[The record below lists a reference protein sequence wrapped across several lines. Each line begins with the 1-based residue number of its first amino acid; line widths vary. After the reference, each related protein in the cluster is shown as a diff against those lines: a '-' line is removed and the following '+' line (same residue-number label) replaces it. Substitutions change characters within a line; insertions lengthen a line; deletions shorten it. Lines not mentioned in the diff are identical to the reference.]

1 MKISRYRSI
10 REERKRKK
18 ESIEMILTA
27 FLVSGLVYGMIVLAF
42 IFS

>member
-1 MKISRYRSI
+1 MKINRYRSI

-18 ESIEMILTA
+18 KSIEMILTA
-27 FLVSGLVYGMIVLAF
+27 FLVSGIVYGMIVLAF